1 MAGGGNRR
9 SREAIVAT
17 HERERQVV
25 QAYIRGMTWL
35 EIGRQLGMSDRG
47 AQKAFDRAVKR
58 IPPKD
63 VELLRKLQS
72 ERMTDA
78 RRRLYL
84 ELSGREA
91 EVQDPE
97 NPGRSKKIII
107 RPEVG
112 EVAMLIGRLQD
123 IDDREADLYGL
134 RALAKVKAVSTF
146 VDQTMTDEELD
157 HQWGRLNEEEQDLF
171 MTLLQKLQ
179 GRWVEPLP
187 SIETTAA
194 PVEPASN

>member
-25 QAYIRGMTWL
+25 QVYIRGMTWF
-35 EIGRQLGMSDRG
+35 EIGRQLGMSYRG

-58 IPPKD
+58 ILPKD

-84 ELSGREA
+84 GLSGREA

-97 NPGRSKKIII
+97 NPGRSKKIIV
-107 RPEVG
+107 RPGVS

-123 IDDREADLYGL
+123 IDDQEADLYGL
-134 RALAKVKAVSTF
+134 RAPAKVKAVSTF
-146 VDQTMTDEELD
+146 VDQTMTYEELD
-157 HQWGRLNEEEQDLF
+157 RQWGRLNEEEQDLF
-171 MTLLQKLQ
+171 MTLMWELQ
-179 GRWVEPLP
+179 GRWVEPVP
-187 SIETTAA
+187 SIETTTAS
-194 PVEPASN
+194 VEPSSN